1 MRPGRADPCESGRRK
16 VFFLRE
22 SRWVPRALVTGCATS
37 LLLLLIKIG
46 FGGSDA
52 TLILA
57 VGAERDQNSFGNH
70 STMAA
75 AEEAGSGGARTC
87 L

>member
-16 VFFLRE
+16 VFSFENRGGFQE
-22 SRWVPRALVTGCATS
+22 RW
-37 LLLLLIKIG
+37 LLGVRLHCCCCLIKIG